1 MGPIYSNR
9 LIADIASCLES
20 PKPVDQAVIFPILI
34 SFSMSF
40 VERRTLLR
48 EACLLNQGEQNGKV
62 DGRTWLKAVTL
73 LYASISLPPILS

>member
-20 PKPVDQAVIFPILI
+20 PKRVDQAVIFPILI

-40 VERRTLLR
+40 VERRNLLR
-48 EACLLNQGEQNGKV
+48 EACLLNQGE
-62 DGRTWLKAVTL
+62 
-73 LYASISLPPILS
+73 